1 MTNKKSTKRQKT
13 NIDPPHSEDV
23 GHILGIISSLLTNL
37 ASDSTHR
44 VRLLAKFVEGEYE
57 KVDKLL
63 EIRDGARKRLR
74 NTEEELEQEKQVCLV
89 IALTNSHS

>member
-1 MTNKKSTKRQKT
+1 M
-13 NIDPPHSEDV
+13 PHSEDI
-23 GHILGIISSLLTNL
+23 GHILGIVSSLLTNL

-44 VRLLAKFVEGEYE
+44 IRLLAKFVDGDYE

-74 NTEEELEQEKQVCLV
+74 DTEKELEQEKQVSLITILV
-89 IALTNSHS
+89 IFEFYSCTML

>member
-1 MTNKKSTKRQKT
+1 L
-13 NIDPPHSEDV
+13 PHSEDI
-23 GHILGIISSLLTNL
+23 GHILGIVSSLLTNL

-44 VRLLAKFVEGEYE
+44 IRLLAKFVDGDYE

-74 NTEEELEQEKQVCLV
+74 DTEKELEQEKQVSLITILV
-89 IALTNSHS
+89 IFEFYSCTML